1 MLADSEMQV
10 FPTGANRLDTPRAI
24 IFQCGLVRR
33 SKIRRT
39 TEEPGDIL
47 CKNVQ
52 HFSGCLAPGD
62 SLWIGEE
69 DGKVAIPPIRKFA
82 PLHEINFGRE
92 LGIFCAI
99 FSEEVRPLNPGLCAA
114 CAHTGLEV
122 FVDPVRHE
130 KFCVLGPS
138 ISALREANLVISQ

>member
-1 MLADSEMQV
+1 MKNVAPNARSFERDSPFTIAAIACSRIPKCRF
-10 FPTGANRLDTPRAI
+10 FPPGATRLNPPRAI

-47 CKNVQ
+47 RKNVQ

-92 LGIFCAI
+92 LGI
-99 FSEEVRPLNPGLCAA
+99 
-114 CAHTGLEV
+114 
-122 FVDPVRHE
+122 
-130 KFCVLGPS
+130 
-138 ISALREANLVISQ
+138 